1 MMTPTNL
8 SLVSANRVVATLVAL
23 AALTTGCKAHFDHTE
38 ISQVGESETEQS
50 IDGTSASVTVGSVLT
65 ARISPINTDGNPMIE
80 SITSNDTNVLT
91 VFETTQPDVFAF
103 VGMAEGAT
111 TVTLHADGE
120 TVSSLRVQVT
130 AQ

>member
-1 MMTPTNL
+1 MSFRNGDRL
-8 SLVSANRVVATLVAL
+8 ASRHIGAALLAL
-23 AALTTGCKAHFDHTE
+23 AALSTGCKAHFDHTE
-38 ISQVGESETEQS
+38 ISQVGESETAQS
-50 IDGTSASVTVGSVLT
+50 IDGSSASVTVGSVLT
-65 ARISPINTDGNPMIE
+65 ARISPVNTDGNPMIE
-80 SITSNDTNVLT
+80 SVTSNDTNVHT